1 MIVTIMMN
9 FLKNYWTQILGV
21 LVIGAGYLYFTWT
34 INSLERDIRELTFEN
49 EVQRETIEAYEQEVE
64 FYEYNQ
70 TILEELYEKID
81 GIDNKYEKEII
92 NNKTVIEKYVEVT
105 KDDNSTD
112 EEKKEA
118 TKKVIDLFN
127 NKFDRM
133 K

>member
-1 MIVTIMMN
+1 MIVTM
-9 FLKNYWTQILGV
+9 ILGFIKKFWFPILSI

-34 INSLERDIRELTFEN
+34 INSLERDVRELTFEN

-70 TILEELYEKID
+70 QIIEELYEKID
-81 GIDNKYEKEII
+81 KIDKTYEKEII
-92 NNKTVIEKYVEVT
+92 NNKTVIEKYKEVS
-105 KDDNSTD
+105 KDDNATI

-118 TKKVIDLFN
+118 FKKVIDLFN
-127 NKFDRM
+127 SKFDRM